1 MQETQVKF
9 LAGFAFLFVGWAMG
23 NAGHGSLGDFG
34 AEGDPVVPRKRGV
47 RRVPASEMTRQE
59 RRTARAARRAE
70 YIRTHIAKKY
80 WGAAV
85 VGEQEADSLVRLAR
99 RTKEFD
105 PAMAES
111 AMNLSARFSTL
122 GQEAAALARQND
134 APWVEN
140 RVASYARS
148 APV

>member
-9 LAGFAFLFVGWAMG
+9 IAGFAFLLVGWTLS

-34 AEGDPVVPRKRGV
+34 AEGDPVVPRKRSV
-47 RRVPASEMTRQE
+47 RRVPASDMTRQE

-85 VGEQEADSLVRLAR
+85 VGEQESDSLQRLAR

-105 PAMAES
+105 PAMADS
-111 AMNLSARFSTL
+111 ATNLAARFATL
-122 GQEAAALARQND
+122 AKKAEALARQND
-134 APWVEN
+134 APWVDN
-140 RVASYARS
+140 RVASYARTV
-148 APV
+148 PV